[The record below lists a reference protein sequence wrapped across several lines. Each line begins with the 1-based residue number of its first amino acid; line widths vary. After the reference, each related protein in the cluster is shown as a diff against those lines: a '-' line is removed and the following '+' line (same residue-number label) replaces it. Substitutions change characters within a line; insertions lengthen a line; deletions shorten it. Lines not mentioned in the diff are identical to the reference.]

1 MKWYGKYLAA
11 FCVILALSSNSAS
24 FGAEQTLAFV
34 RGLQEKGYAD
44 VSVEYLKWLRQ
55 QPNMPAEIADVFDL
69 EMSKSLRGAANTAF
83 NAEEAQQMTAEAQK
97 YLDKFLKEKP
107 DHPDAVAAMVSWGT
121 FSVDQAL
128 QLIRASQGMADKTQ
142 QAKQLAEARKLL
154 EEARPRY
161 QNAILKYQE
170 RVAKE
175 LAGVAAASKPVKGT
189 RGRIES
195 KAEKASAKRRAQIEL
210 DWLDARFRL
219 GLIDYYVGQTYTD
232 PKSPDRIKSL
242 KAAAEVFDDIYQAN
256 RVNPQG
262 QVSVIGLSCHMWH
275 GKTMEDL
282 GDLQTAEDIYDEVL
296 ANADP
301 AAAQSQANLEPL
313 FAQVAYFRMLIFK
326 RKNKPD
332 EFVDEAKQWLQQYR
346 TFVRY
351 EGYQGIA
358 LETAK
363 SMLELAEKSPGG
375 EKTKLTAEARE
386 LLSRSS
392 KFPSQYQQAM
402 IMLARQGSKTAATD
416 PQEIKV
422 FDEAVALGNESAK
435 LQQWANAITYY
446 DRAVALS
453 KEPGPR
459 MPKPERVTEVRGEIV
474 KCKYMQAWDLFGKD
488 KYQESLDLS
497 GQIVRDSKD
506 SPVAPAASELAVKA
520 AFGLYSNATPDKRE
534 AARDRLIKVAQFT
547 LDNWPGKPEADGVR
561 ILLGQVSITMG
572 KADEGMAMFE
582 KVNPRSER
590 YPVALHMLGHNYWVR
605 YLIAKS
611 QPTAKKEQLA
621 ADREKAYKYINDS
634 LEMQRKALEQGKP
647 MPQQMIETQLEL
659 ADMKFERGEAKAAV
673 ELYQP
678 LVDAMKSAKPQT
690 LDLTTLRIFLG
701 AIKAYVAVN
710 DLTKASETGLI
721 LAEEGED
728 NAQVNGELVKVL
740 GAIDGERRKAEQT
753 VANPTSNAK
762 DVAEA
767 KARIPG
773 LRDVLTKLLKK
784 LVTKQQHAPAA
795 MLYIADTSDA
805 VGMTAEAK
813 GLYQKFLDQLKD
825 EAFAKTGAKYETRAR
840 AQLIGL
846 LRKEGN
852 AAEAMNQVEEL
863 IKVHPRALEF
873 LLQKGMILQSW
884 AEKDASQ
891 YDKTVA
897 HWTDLR
903 NKLQP
908 MKKKPPQYYEVVLH
922 LGECL
927 VAQAAQQAESDK
939 AGAAAKAKQAEQL
952 LKSTI
957 TLSPT
962 LGGRP
967 SLVGEYNVL
976 IDKAIVLQGR
986 TPDKKP
992 EAPAPAAE
1000 AKPAETK
1007 PTEAAK
1013 PAETAK
1019 AK

>member
-11 FCVILALSSNSAS
+11 FCAILALGSHSTSL
-24 FGAEQTLAFV
+24 GAEQTLAFV
-34 RGLQEKGYAD
+34 RGLQEKGYSD
-44 VSVEYLKWLRQ
+44 VSVEYLKWLRK
-55 QPNMPAEIADVFDL
+55 QPSMPAEIADVFDL
-69 EMSKSLRGAANTAF
+69 EMSRSLRGAANTAF
-83 NAEEAQQMTAEAQK
+83 NAEEAQQMTVEAQK

-107 DHPDAVAAMVSWGT
+107 NHPDAVAAMVSWGT

-128 QLIRASQGMADKTQ
+128 QLIRASQGVADKAQ
-142 QAKQLAEARKLL
+142 RAKQLDEARKLL

-175 LAGVAAASKPVKGT
+175 VASVAQPSKPVRGT
-189 RGRIES
+189 RSRIES
-195 KAEKASAKRRAQIEL
+195 RAEKESAKRRARIEL

-219 GLIDYYVGQTYTD
+219 GLIDYYVGQTFTD
-232 PKSPDRIKSL
+232 PKSPERIKSL

-262 QVSVIGLSCHMWH
+262 QVSIIGLSCHMWH

-301 AAAQSQANLEPL
+301 SSAQAQANLEPL
-313 FAQVAYFRMLIFK
+313 FAQVAYFRMAIFK

-332 EFVDEAKQWLQQYR
+332 EFVDEARLWLQQYR
-346 TFVRY
+346 TFARY
-351 EGYQGIA
+351 DGYQGIV
-358 LETAK
+358 LETAR
-363 SMLELAEKSPGG
+363 SMLDLAEKSPSS

-386 LLSRSS
+386 LLSRNS
-392 KFPSQYQQAM
+392 KFASQYQQSI
-402 IMLARQGSKTAATD
+402 IMLARQGSKTAVTD

-435 LQQWANAITYY
+435 LQKWTDAITYY

-459 MPKPERVTEVRGEIV
+459 MPKPERVTEVQGEIV
-474 KCKYMQAWDLFGKD
+474 KCRYMQSWDLFSKD
-488 KYQESLDLS
+488 KYQESLDLA
-497 GQIVRDSKD
+497 GQIVRDDKD

-520 AFGLYSNATPDKRE
+520 AFGLYSTATPDKRE
-534 AARDRLIKVAQFT
+534 SARDKLIKVAQFT

-561 ILLGQVSITMG
+561 ILLGQVSISMG
-572 KADEGMAMFE
+572 KVEEGLAMFE

-590 YPVALHMLGHNYWVR
+590 YPVALHMAGHTYWVR
-605 YLIAKS
+605 YLIAKT
-611 QPTAKKEQLA
+611 QPGSKKEKMA
-621 ADREKAYKYINDS
+621 ADREKAYKNITES
-634 LEMQRKALEQGKP
+634 LEMQRKALEPGKP
-647 MPQQMIETQLEL
+647 MPPQMVETQLEL
-659 ADMKFERGEAKAAV
+659 ADMKFEGGDAKAAV
-673 ELYQP
+673 ELYRP
-678 LVDAMKSAKPQT
+678 LVDAVKDTKTQT
-690 LDLTTLRIFLG
+690 LDLTTLRIFMG
-701 AIKAYVAVN
+701 AVKAYVAVN
-710 DLTKASETGLI
+710 DLAKASEAGML
-721 LAEEGED
+721 LAEKGED
-728 NAQVNGELVKVL
+728 TPQVNSVL
-740 GAIDGERRKAEQT
+740 IQFAGMLDGERREAEQT
-753 VANPTSNAK
+753 VAKPTSAPK
-762 DVAEA
+762 DVAAA

-773 LRDVLTKLLKK
+773 LRDILGKLLKK
-784 LVTKQQHAPAA
+784 LATKEQQAPAA
-795 MLYIADTSDA
+795 MLYIADTCSA
-805 VGMTAEAK
+805 IGMNAEAK
-813 GLYQKFLDQLKD
+813 EQYQRFLGLLNN
-825 EAFAKTGAKYETRAR
+825 EAFAKTGSKYETRAR
-840 AQLIGL
+840 AQLVGL

-852 AAEAMNQVEEL
+852 AQAAMNQVEQL
-863 IKVHPRALEF
+863 IQAHPRALEF
-873 LLQKGMILQSW
+873 LLEKGMILQAW

-891 YDKTVA
+891 YDKAVA

-908 MKKKPPQYYEVVLH
+908 MRRKPPQYYEVTMH

-927 VAQAAQQAESDK
+927 VAQATGLADSDK
-939 AGAAAKAKQAEQL
+939 AGAADKAKQAEQL

-967 SLVGEYNVL
+967 SLAGEYGVL

-992 EAPAPAAE
+992 ETPAPAADS
-1000 AKPAETK
+1000 
-1007 PTEAAK
+1007 K

-1019 AK
+1019 TAEAAK